1 MNTKATNNLVSV
13 IMATYNRENY
23 LPYAIDSVLHQTYPN
38 LELLIID
45 DGSIDGTRELVNSY
59 KDPRISYYYQE
70 NKGQSSAI
78 NVGIQHARGDFISFL
93 DSDNLWKLDKLD
105 RQVRL
110 MNDNPDYQVV
120 YGENEIIDEN
130 GILQAVNGS
139 VTRHSGNIMKQL
151 LVYNF
156 VNFNTTMI
164 RAECFRELGGMN
176 STVPAGPDYDLFLKF
191 STRYQFLYVP
201 QIFAQ
206 YRVMANQ
213 MSSNKDR
220 RFRTNHVILS
230 NFIETYRDLL
240 DRDSINYTWCR
251 FYTSRGRYNALVG
264 RLGQAFRDYLRAMSY
279 KPFSRHPWRALARLV
294 LLRR

>member
-1 MNTKATNNLVSV
+1 
-13 IMATYNRENY
+13 MATYNRENY
-23 LPYAIDSVLHQTYPN
+23 LPYAIDSVLNQTYQN
-38 LELLIID
+38 FELHIID
-45 DGSIDGTRELVNSY
+45 DGSVDGTRSLVASY
-59 KDPRISYYYQE
+59 QDPRISYYYQE

-93 DSDNLWKLDKLD
+93 DSDNLWKLDKLE
-105 RQVRL
+105 RQVKL
-110 MNDNPDYQVV
+110 MEDNPDYQIV

-130 GILQAVNGS
+130 GHVQPTQGT
-139 VTRHSGNIMKQL
+139 VTRHSGNIMKKL
-151 LVYNF
+151 LVFNF
-156 VNFNTTMI
+156 INFNTTLI

-191 STRYQFLYVP
+191 STRYRYLYVP

-220 RFRTNHVILS
+220 RFRTNHAIIS

-240 DRDSINYTWCR
+240 DKDSIDYTWCR
-251 FYTSRGRYNALVG
+251 YYTSRGRYNALVG
-264 RLGQAFRDYLRAMSY
+264 RPGQAFRDYLHAMRY
-279 KPFSRHPWRALARLV
+279 KPFSIHPWRALARLI